1 MLVVRLARCAKIP
14 LANLLHRTG
23 GFVSIQTIVV
33 TVVIAAGAWFG
44 IQEFNERLIFIKETD
59 ARVGAPMVT
68 ISSRV
73 DGWLT
78 EILVEEGDTVDAQAA
93 LTQLDA
99 RHIELQLQQLEVQ
112 VGAIA
117 AERARLVSE
126 RKMVSEQMRTQMG
139 SRTSRVEAAQAIVSS
154 LAPQLKL
161 ARSESARSEKLLKDG
176 VVSKQQLDKARNT
189 VYQVEGDYLS
199 AVARLAEAESER
211 AETRAA
217 SSQTEVLDK
226 EIEKLVHDE
235 ALLNVRMER
244 VRLERLDRM
253 VRSPSEGVIDKI
265 FVEPGE
271 YVRAGQRLAIMHD
284 PQRIFVDAN
293 IKETELSRL
302 KVGQQ
307 VNIIVDAYP
316 DTAFSGK
323 VQRIGNSTTGTFAL
337 LPNPNPS
344 GNFTKITQRVPVR
357 MELAQ
362 RDVRL
367 HPGMMVEVEIDVR

>member
-244 VRLERLDRM
+244 VRLERMDRM